1 VLMKLVGQQWEEE
14 GWQLL
19 FRSLCVEMVVKTKE
33 NGCCCDV
40 DPHVR
45 ISRGKVLTRCA
56 KWEDEI
62 PTQQEIT

>member
-1 VLMKLVGQQWEEE
+1 MAVVVSQYV
-14 GWQLL
+14 
-19 FRSLCVEMVVKTKE
+19 CVEMVVKTKE

-56 KWEDEI
+56 KWAG
-62 PTQQEIT
+62 